1 MIKFPAQYHSFR
13 KTTLG
18 DNLITFCVDGAY
30 SKSISELVEQKIGT
44 EFMLHLEDVTNETNI
59 NHTPRELTDRFQNKL
74 HGLLGELAELK
85 GIKPEEAKKKL
96 KKVLIE
102 KGMIEKS
109 TKELDLKGQ
118 AKACAIVEK
127 WIENHK
133 TIEA

>member
-18 DNLITFCVDGAY
+18 DNLITLVVDSNY
-30 SKSISELVEQKIGT
+30 SKDISPLVEEKIGT
-44 EFMLHLEDVTNETNI
+44 QYIVHLEDVTNETNI
-59 NHTPRELTDRFQNKL
+59 NNTPRELTDRFQNKL

-85 GIKPEEAKKKL
+85 DVKPEEAKKKL
-96 KKVLIE
+96 KKVLID

-118 AKACAIVEK
+118 AKACAIVEG

-133 TIEA
+133 TIKM